1 VSASLHLAGPDDL
14 GKLEPLVAAFH
25 THIGHKSDEAAR
37 QDMLMPVLEGS
48 PLAVAYLIGIRRAPV
63 GYIGLSFGYSF
74 TMGGITASVE
84 EFFIREKLRRRGMG
98 GEVLGSLA
106 SALSGHG
113 VVAMRVSALPWL
125 RPCEKLFYRA
135 LFRAD
140 DGAPELIRR
149 L

>member
-1 VSASLHLAGPDDL
+1 MSAALHLAGPDDL
-14 GKLEPLVAAFH
+14 AKLEPLVATFH
-25 THIGHKSDEAAR
+25 DHIGQKSDEAAR
-37 QDMLMPVLEGS
+37 LTMLTPVLDGT
-48 PLAVAYLIGIRRAPV
+48 PLAVVYLIGIRRAPV
-63 GYIGLSFGYSF
+63 GYIALSFGYSF
-74 TMGGITASVE
+74 AMGGITASVE

-98 GEVLGSLA
+98 GEVLGSLT

-140 DGAPELIRR
+140 EGAPELIRR